1 MAAFAAVSSLAS
13 VARLS
18 TPRPASSRRIPAAC
32 AAPRHHRQAVITRA
46 ALAPVTPDPT
56 AVEGRRVTIHPKQT
70 DASTGAALP
79 ELVSR
84 DTVRALE
91 AELDNSASV
100 DALRRFNTLLAGL
113 DEASWKAKLR
123 PVLRELAYN
132 LESFNPLFTAV
143 LLKVQCGI
151 GATDYARRDT
161 ALKNLIQPLAGE
173 YGMHNGEQQS
183 RTHRELFA
191 EFYASLMGEPLEA
204 MMAEEPAP
212 ARSVA
217 SFNTMLSDVLTSGGA
232 AATDVVQQGSYALGY
247 NLAIEYLADYEKTW
261 MLDSFRELHGKHIK
275 HDIEW
280 TFLEI
285 HAEGEAEHA
294 AIGHAAVE
302 SLVPSEHAGLLRQ
315 AMLDHDK
322 EFASFY
328 NSLADMLE

>member
-1 MAAFAAVSSLAS
+1 MASISTSFSGTFVSGRVSSATRPSRSSAAVGR
-13 VARLS
+13 AR
-18 TPRPASSRRIPAAC
+18 
-32 AAPRHHRQAVITRA
+32 HQAVRTVA

-56 AVEGRRVTIHPKQT
+56 SVAGRRVTIHPRKADSAQ
-70 DASTGAALP
+70 GAVLP

-91 AELDNSASV
+91 AELDSSASV
-100 DALRRFNTLLAGL
+100 EALRRFNTLLANL
-113 DEASWKAKLR
+113 DEASWKSKLR

-132 LESFNPLFTAV
+132 LESFNPLFTSV

-151 GATDYARRDT
+151 GATDYVRRDN

-173 YGMHNGEQQS
+173 YGMHNGEEQS

-191 EFYASLMGEPLEA
+191 QFYESLMGEPLEA

-212 ARSVA
+212 ALSVA
-217 SFNTMLSDVLTSGGA
+217 SFNTMLNDVLSTGGNSA
-232 AATDVVQQGSYALGY
+232 DIVQQGSYALGY

-261 MLDSFRELHGKHIK
+261 MLDSFRELHGKHIN

-322 EFASFY
+322 EFARFY
-328 NSLADMLE
+328 NSLADMLEQ